1 MSSVQAMPSSHEV
14 GHGSVELLGS
24 QVSVGLSTV
33 PSPQLFEQSES
44 DALTQPMGQHLSPL
58 VHSVTGTIVHFA
70 VHCCGSPSIFAVK
83 HGSLL
88 VHGGQLLGG
97 SQVSPFSRAPLPH
110 VGMQSGSMFAFAP
123 TGQQPSIAL
132 GDVGLQPLAAGP
144 ASVADTMVAL
154 PASAAFFTVAP
165 ASALETPLVDV
176 PVLAVPASDFALALP
191 ESTSEC
197 SLLFPASP
205 SASLPSVEASLTR
218 WQREPFA
225 RVPGGH
231 SCLHPA
237 LKAAAVRMDMH
248 AMKAWRVILERR
260 HEAAPLG
267 GC

>member
-14 GHGSVELLGS
+14 GQASVELLGS
-24 QVSVGLSTV
+24 HVSVDLSTV

-44 DALTQPMGQHLSPL
+44 DALTQPIGQHLSPL

-88 VHGGQLLGG
+88 VQGGQLLGG
-97 SQVSPFSRAPLPH
+97 SQVSPFSRAPLPQ
-110 VGMQSGSMFAFAP
+110 VGAQSGSMFAFAP

-132 GDVGLQPLAAGP
+132 GDAGLQLLAAEP
-144 ASVADTMVAL
+144 ASVALMVAV
-154 PASAAFFTVAP
+154 PASAVFFTETP

-176 PVLAVPASDFALALP
+176 PVLAVPASGFAPALP
-191 ESTSEC
+191 ESASEC

-205 SASLPSVEASLTR
+205 SASLASVDASVTR
-218 WQREPFA
+218 WQSEPFA

-231 SCLHPA
+231 SCLQPA
-237 LKAAAVRMDMH
+237 LRAAAVRMDMH
-248 AMKAWRVILERR
+248 AMNAWRVILEFRR
-260 HEAAPLG
+260 DAASLG